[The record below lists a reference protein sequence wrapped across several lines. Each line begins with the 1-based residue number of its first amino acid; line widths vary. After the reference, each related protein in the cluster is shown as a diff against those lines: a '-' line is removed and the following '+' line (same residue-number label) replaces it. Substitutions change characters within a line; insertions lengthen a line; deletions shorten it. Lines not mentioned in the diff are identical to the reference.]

1 MNLASKSDKI
11 NKTGDYCLVF
21 NNGIVHVKTGE
32 ESGLNIHLGDYHVH
46 NENGDN
52 YSEDVENYMNKGEW
66 EELDEER
73 IVYNDKIVI
82 FGLDDFLDKFVTI
95 YENYEFIDD
104 ELNA

>member
-1 MNLASKSDKI
+1 
-11 NKTGDYCLVF
+11 
-21 NNGIVHVKTGE
+21 
-32 ESGLNIHLGDYHVH
+32 
-46 NENGDN
+46 
-52 YSEDVENYMNKGEW
+52 MNKGEW